1 MATTTTKNMVSG
13 EPPSVLLQAMVSV
26 SVDTVPRVS
35 MAARF
40 SFDFET
46 IQESPT
52 LTRWNFNLAENLV
65 STPGQISGGGLVPK
79 IRS

>member
-1 MATTTTKNMVSG
+1 MVTNSPKKMVSDELLPIG
-13 EPPSVLLQAMVSV
+13 LQAMINVSM
-26 SVDTVPRVS
+26 DTVPRVS

-40 SFDFET
+40 SFDFEM

-52 LTRWNFNLAENLV
+52 LTRWNFKRAENLV
-65 STPGQISGGGLVPK
+65 CAHGQMSGGGLVPK